1 MRELLECGR
10 QAPKWPLTDWTK
22 NSSELSK
29 GHVSTAVGITFW
41 STFTFFCVDV
51 SKVGVEGCVDVQ
63 IFIKPLPKRSS
74 HSKASVEER
83 AIYALDYFFATKP
96 GGKAI
101 ILLAICAS
109 LTGIGG
115 TSCLQ
120 VATLK

>member
-1 MRELLECGR
+1 M
-10 QAPKWPLTDWTK
+10 TDWTQ
-22 NSSELSK
+22 NSSESSK
-29 GHVSTAVGITFW
+29 GNVSTAVGINYW
-41 STFTFFCVDV
+41 QTFTFFCVYV
-51 SKVGVEGCVDVQ
+51 SKVAVEGCVDVQ

-120 VATLK
+120 VAILK